1 MQQQQSKVA
10 LVTGASKGIGRGIA
24 FGLAS
29 AGYDLALSFA
39 SDASGANAVLE
50 EVRRLGRKC
59 VVLAC
64 EISDRASVARL
75 FEHAESELGG
85 LDLVVASA
93 GIELIDVPFVDYTE
107 AQYDRVFA
115 VNTKGTFFTL
125 QQAAKR
131 VRDGGRIIVISSN
144 TTGLALP
151 GFAVYGASK
160 LAPRYFVEVLAKELG
175 PRNITVNSVV
185 PGVTRAAGVFTNTP
199 DADPYLQEMKISTP
213 LRRLGTVADVANA
226 VLLLASE
233 RASFVTG
240 HHLVADGGA
249 GL

>member
-1 MQQQQSKVA
+1 MSKADRLKARVPRGFA
-10 LVTGASKGIGRGIA
+10 DRGAA
-24 FGLAS
+24 
-29 AGYDLALSFA
+29 DLAATENMLRATRETYELYGFE
-39 SDASGANAVLE
+39 AVE
-50 EVRRLGRKC
+50 T
-59 VVLAC
+59 
-64 EISDRASVARL
+64 
-75 FEHAESELGG
+75 
-85 LDLVVASA
+85 
-93 GIELIDVPFVDYTE
+93 PFVEYTE
-107 AQYDRVFA
+107 AQYERVFA

-185 PGVTRAAGVFTNTP
+185 PGVTLAAGVFTNTP
-199 DADPYLQEMKISTP
+199 HADPYLQEMTRATP
-213 LRRLGTVADVANA
+213 LCRLGTPEDVANA

-233 RASFVTG
+233 RAAFVTG